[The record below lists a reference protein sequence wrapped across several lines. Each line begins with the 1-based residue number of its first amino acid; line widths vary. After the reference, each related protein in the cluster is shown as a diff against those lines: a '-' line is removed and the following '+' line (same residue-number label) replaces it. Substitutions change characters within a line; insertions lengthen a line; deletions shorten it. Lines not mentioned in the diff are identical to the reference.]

1 MTTEADDGISHPRPK
16 KIFSEQEKRDY
27 YSAWENSGMNKRRF
41 CKEHELSI
49 DEFSYWHK
57 VFKPKPQPKSLQFSP
72 VVAKTASAQPAP
84 TKQQQDVTQIEL
96 RLPNQA
102 QLFITLREH
111 QLVSFIQELCN
122 AVTIIR

>member
-1 MTTEADDGISHPRPK
+1 MTIEADAGILHPRPK
-16 KIFSEQEKRDY
+16 KILSEQEKRDY

-41 CKEHELSI
+41 CKENDLSI
-49 DEFSYWHK
+49 DEFYYWHK
-57 VFKPKPQPKSLQFSP
+57 LFKPKPQPKSPTFSP
-72 VVAKTASAQPAP
+72 VVAKKASAP
-84 TKQQQDVTQIEL
+84 TKQQQDVTQVEL

-102 QLFITLREH
+102 QLFITLPEH

>member
-49 DEFSYWHK
+49 DEFYYWHK
-57 VFKPKPQPKSLQFSP
+57 LFKPEPPPKSPTFSP
-72 VVAKTASAQPAP
+72 VVAKTASAP
-84 TKQQQDVTQIEL
+84 TKQQQDVTQVEL
-96 RLPNQA
+96 RLSNQA
-102 QLFITLREH
+102 QLFITLHEH